1 MFFGLFGGHKCKICG
16 KETKE
21 VLEQF
26 KGPSWLCRAH
36 MIELFSKDFL
46 SYSDKMVIFHPEF
59 EKLSRTLYGYY
70 PIAEMDSFT
79 FKKEVK
85 LKLGELLGYINGH
98 CAHCQNEARVLYFPK
113 GYLDYSGSTPHIEKA
128 TSFSGELLCLDHA
141 LGKIK
146 RDLESNPGFFSDG
159 LFIPYAKAGMYVSNY

>member
-16 KETKE
+16 KDAKDE
-21 VLEQF
+21 LDQF
-26 KGPSWLCRAH
+26 DGPNWFCRSH
-36 MIELFSKDFL
+36 LMELFAIDFL
-46 SYSDKMVIFHPEF
+46 AYSDKMVIFHPEF

-70 PIAEMDSFT
+70 PRAEMDSFT

-85 LKLGELLGYINGH
+85 LKLGELLGSINGH
-98 CAHCQNEARVLYFPK
+98 CAECQKEAQVLYFKK

-128 TSFSGELLCLDHA
+128 TPFSGELLCLDHA

-146 RDLESNPGFFSDG
+146 RDLESNPGSYSEG
-159 LFIPYAKAGMYVSNY
+159 LFIPYAKAGMYVSNF